1 MDNQIWKSQGYYSK
15 NRSIKHLKCVVE
27 SLKWFHGYFYC
38 SINMWKLI
46 ILEGGK
52 ILREIK
58 LYVLD
63 THGHWIHVEDAR
75 LQYQKKEKQ
84 APDFFL
90 SFFWSLWFG
99 WGPPGDYPDVF
110 GGLEVGELA
119 AETGRAIWVSIAF
132 PFEGFRSFVRASIYL
147 SPALYRILQGL
158 SSPSSAQHHGL
169 LCPSRQN
176 KQEETTQ

>member
-1 MDNQIWKSQGYYSK
+1 MKINHFRRRK
-15 NRSIKHLKCVVE
+15 NIARD
-27 SLKWFHGYFYC
+27 
-38 SINMWKLI
+38 
-46 ILEGGK
+46 K
-52 ILREIK
+52 IVCFRHTWTLNTRGRRKI
-58 LYVLD
+58 
-63 THGHWIHVEDAR
+63 TIP
-75 LQYQKKEKQ
+75 KKGETSSW
-84 APDFFL
+84 FFL